1 MPTIT
6 VFNSV
11 SLDGY
16 FADNN
21 SDMSWAHNQE
31 QDTEFTAFVAGN
43 AKGGGALLFGR
54 KTYDMMA
61 GFWPTP
67 SAKEAMPEIA
77 EGMNRMK
84 KYVVS
89 HSLNEVTWE
98 NSELIKGDLVS
109 EIRKLKKQNGPDIAI
124 LGSGSIVAQLA
135 EAKLIDEYSVVVLP
149 LLLGSGRSQFDG
161 LKSRRDLQL
170 IECRSF
176 KNGNVFL
183 RYRPAAVHDDLH

>member
-1 MPTIT
+1 MRTIT

-11 SLDGY
+11 SMDGY

-31 QDTEFTAFVAGN
+31 QDDEFTTFVAGN

-54 KTYDMMA
+54 KTYELMA
-61 GFWPTP
+61 NFWPTP
-67 SAKEAMPEIA
+67 SAKESMPEIA

-89 HSLNEVTWE
+89 RSLNDVAWE
-98 NSELIKGDLVS
+98 NSELIKGDLVN
-109 EIRKLKKQNGPDIAI
+109 EIRKLKKQDGPDIAI

-135 EAKLIDEYSVVVLP
+135 EANLVDEYSVVVLP
-149 LLLGSGRSQFDG
+149 LILGSGRSQFDG
-161 LKSRRDLQL
+161 LKSRRDLKL
-170 IECRSF
+170 VECRSF

-183 RYRPAAVHDDLH
+183 RYHPVTIKEDLH